1 MTVLSY
7 YGMPETCCVEEAP
20 LINQPSRSLKIKR
33 PEKTLR
39 ELTLEQMRTAIIDGH
54 FKPNE
59 RLVERDLCD
68 QLGVSRTIVREV
80 LRHLESEGLV
90 STGGTRGPVVA
101 QTTTSQAIQIYE
113 IRGVL
118 EGMAA
123 SACADHS
130 ARKTIADG
138 LQAALERIKAGY
150 ERRDM
155 EAVLTETAEFYRQ
168 LFEGADRD
176 VAWDIVCSL
185 TARITRLR
193 AMTIRSPERGRD
205 GPAQMQRI
213 VDAIRAGRS
222 ADAHGA
228 AQAHIGNAM
237 AIARRLLAENP
248 SADESH

>member
-1 MTVLSY
+1 MAHDQFQDCALASQ
-7 YGMPETCCVEEAP
+7 
-20 LINQPSRSLKIKR
+20 QPRSLKIKR

-39 ELTLEQMRTAIIDGH
+39 ELTLEQMRSAIVDGH

-90 STGGTRGPVVA
+90 TTGGNRGPVVA
-101 QTTTSQAIQIYE
+101 QTTTAQAIQIYE

-123 SACADHS
+123 RACAEGDR
-130 ARKTIADG
+130 AAIADA
-138 LQAALERIKAGY
+138 LQKSLDGIKARY
-150 ERRDM
+150 RRRDM
-155 EAVLTETAEFYRQ
+155 EGVLRETAEFYRI
-168 LFEGADRD
+168 LFEGAGRD

-193 AMTIRSPERGRD
+193 AMTIRSPDRSEE

-213 VDAIRAGRS
+213 VDAIRAGRGD
-222 ADAHGA
+222 DAYEA
-228 AQAHIGNAM
+228 AQAHIGNAL

-248 SADESH
+248 AETDLT

>member
-1 MTVLSY
+1 MAQ
-7 YGMPETCCVEEAP
+7 EE
-20 LINQPSRSLKIKR
+20 SRSLRIKR

-39 ELTLEQMRTAIIDGH
+39 ELTLEQMRNAIIDGH

-90 STGGTRGPVVA
+90 ATGGTRGPVVA
-101 QTTTSQAIQIYE
+101 QTTADQAMQIYE

-123 SACADHS
+123 RACAEGDCR
-130 ARKTIADG
+130 AIALS
-138 LQAALERIKAGY
+138 LQAALDGIRAAY
-150 ERRDM
+150 AAHNMD
-155 EAVLTETAEFYRQ
+155 AVLSATAEFYRV
-168 LFEGADRD
+168 LFEGAGRT

-193 AMTIRSPERGRD
+193 AMTIRWPQRD
-205 GPAQMQRI
+205 EAGPAQMQLI
-213 VDAIRAGRS
+213 VDAIRKGDGQGAYE
-222 ADAHGA
+222 A
-228 AQAHIGNAM
+228 AQAHIAI
-237 AIARRLLAENP
+237 ASSIARRLLDQSDAQAATP
-248 SADESH
+248 